1 MKILTYIGIRSAFL
15 FTFVIS
21 YIEYKKG
28 VDYMCN
34 NPSFGVYKVKNFHLF
49 L

>member
-34 NPSFGVYKVKNFHLF
+34 NENNTCEN
-49 L
+49 